1 MSHHMLRLGRQ
12 TLVYGLSTAAAPLF
26 ALFTLPVVARHL
38 TTAQYGVLEL
48 ATTAIAVAL
57 AIVELGLTSASQRS
71 FFDYSGEQSEERRV
85 VLSTAL
91 VAYLASTLLTSA
103 ILILARK
110 PLSDFLFNNPH
121 EDRLIVIVAITL
133 PTMALVN
140 FSREV
145 MRLYFRV
152 WHYLAS
158 SLVAALVATAYV
170 LFALLVLHEKV
181 AAVLLSLVI
190 GSGLAAIYG
199 MFVIRGQVGHRF
211 SRPELR
217 TMLDYGLPLV
227 PMAVALWALALI
239 DRIML
244 SKLSSLSE
252 VGEYAMANR
261 LGLLLT
267 LAATAFATAFSP
279 FMLSLYA
286 EDPEEEKQ
294 IRARA
299 LIYMS
304 VAFALVTV
312 LVALFARDA
321 FKVIAPR
328 FDSAYEAVGLVAF
341 GLAVNGV
348 ASIAVGGISLARRTR
363 SLVALAGVAA
373 GINVLLNIIL
383 IPPWGMLGAAF
394 ATAVAYTVLF
404 ALYYFQAQRVY
415 RTPYQLSRLI
425 RLALLTAAATAVGA
439 IPIEPLS
446 LSLIIKSL
454 VVVLFLLGLRL
465 AGIVRS
471 DEIAAVRSI
480 VQAWLTSLKRLA
492 PGIQSG

>member
-1 MSHHMLRLGRQ
+1 MLRLGRQ
-12 TLVYGLSTAAAPLF
+12 TLVYGLSTAAPALI
-26 ALFTLPVVARHL
+26 ALFTLPVVARRF

-57 AIVELGLTSASQRS
+57 VVVELGLTSASQRS
-71 FFDYSGEQSEERRV
+71 FFDYSDDQPEERRI

-91 VAYLASTLLTSA
+91 IAYLASTILTA
-103 ILILARK
+103 GILIAAREPLAE
-110 PLSDFLFNNPH
+110 FLFNSSH
-121 EDRLIVIVAITL
+121 EDTLIVIAAVTL
-133 PTMALVN
+133 PTTALVN

-145 MRLYFRV
+145 MRLHFRLRQ
-152 WHYLAS
+152 YLAS
-158 SLVAALVATAYV
+158 TLVAAIVATAYI
-170 LFALLVLHEKV
+170 LFALLVLNERV
-181 AAVLLSLVI
+181 EAVLLSTVI
-190 GSGLAAIYG
+190 GSGLAALYG
-199 MFVIRGQVGHRF
+199 MVAVRRDLGHRF

-286 EDPEEEKQ
+286 EDPEEEKLV
-294 IRARA
+294 RARA

-304 VAFALVTV
+304 VAFAIVTV
-312 LVALFARDA
+312 LVSLFAREA
-321 FKVIAPR
+321 FKVIAPH
-328 FDSAYEAVGLVAF
+328 FTTAYEAVGLVAF
-341 GLAVNGV
+341 GLAVSGV
-348 ASIAVGGISLARRTR
+348 ANIAVGGIALARRTR
-363 SLVALAGVAA
+363 SLAALAGLAA
-373 GINVLLNIIL
+373 GVNIVLNIFL

-394 ATAVAYTVLF
+394 ATAVAYTLLF

-415 RTPYQLSRLI
+415 FTPYQLPRLV
-425 RLALLTAAATAVGA
+425 RLAVFTAAAAAVGA
-439 IPIEPLS
+439 IPIEPLA
-446 LSLIIKSL
+446 LSLAIKSA
-454 VVVLFLLGLRL
+454 VVILFLLALRL
-465 AGIVRS
+465 AHIVRS
-471 DEIAAVRSI
+471 EEISAMRALVREQVAS
-480 VQAWLTSLKRLA
+480 LTS
-492 PGIQSG
+492 S